1 MKRLVFLVEG
11 DTEIIFIE
19 KHVIP
24 YIYNLGFSIAIN
36 AQKIVTNRKLNKK
49 GGNVNYEYLKNDV
62 NRILSQGDVIITTL
76 LDFFRLPTSFPGY
89 SADISNISN
98 IENAVFVDLGSRENI
113 IPYIQKHE
121 MEALMFS
128 SIEGFE
134 IVVDDEEKLE
144 LLEKV
149 ISKYP
154 DPEDINTSPQGA
166 PSKRLENIFGYDKVA
181 DGELILEGLGIEIMI
196 EKCPRFANWL
206 KGIIDVLKKG

>member
-62 NRILSQGDVIITTL
+62 NRILAQGDVIITTL

-98 IENAVFVDLGSRENI
+98 IENAVFVDLGNRENI

-134 IVVDDEEKLE
+134 IVVDDEERLE

-206 KGIIDVLKKG
+206 KKIIDVLKKG